1 MTIHRLLYR
10 SDMDLDG
17 TAAGI
22 QQQIVEIVRLSA
34 ARNAADGLT
43 GALLHTRGV
52 FIQVLE
58 GPLPAIEATFER
70 ICCDQRH
77 RRVELLE
84 LVEAE
89 GRVFGEWSMARISAD
104 RTIERLVSCVSAG
117 EEQVLEATS
126 AQATISLMRTL
137 LINGQEQGQSVER
150 PDPIVVEDRRNKR

>member
-22 QQQIVEIVRLSA
+22 QQQVVEIVRLA
-34 ARNAADGLT
+34 EAHNAANGLT

-58 GPLPAIEATFER
+58 GPLPVVEATFER
-70 ICCDQRH
+70 ICCDLRH

-84 LVEAE
+84 LVQAE
-89 GRVFGEWSMARISAD
+89 GRVFEEWAMARITAD
-104 RTIERLVSCVSAG
+104 QTVERLVSCLPTS
-117 EEQVLEATS
+117 EEQVLEVASAHATIQLMRSLLVGAQEVETS
-126 AQATISLMRTL
+126 AERLIRSL
-137 LINGQEQGQSVER
+137 
-150 PDPIVVEDRRNKR
+150 

>member
-10 SDMDLDG
+10 SDMDLAG

-22 QQQIVEIVRLSA
+22 RQQIVEIVRISE

-58 GPLPAIEATFER
+58 GPMPAVEATFER
-70 ICCDQRH
+70 ICCDLRH
-77 RRVELLE
+77 RRVELIE

-89 GRVFGEWSMARISAD
+89 GRVFGEWSMGRISAD
-104 RTIERLVSCVSAG
+104 QRIERLVSRLPAG
-117 EEQVLEATS
+117 EDQVPEAAS
-126 AQATISLMRTL
+126 AHATIQLMRTL
-137 LINGQEQGQSVER
+137 MVSGPAQAASSEQLPGTLR
-150 PDPIVVEDRRNKR
+150 GPGG

>member
-22 QQQIVEIVRLSA
+22 QQQIVEIVRLSE

-58 GPLPAIEATFER
+58 GALPSVEATFER
-70 ICCDQRH
+70 ICCDPRH

-84 LVEAE
+84 LAEAE
-89 GRVFGEWSMARISAD
+89 ERMFGGWSMARISAD
-104 RTIERLVSCVSAG
+104 RTVERLVSCLPTS
-117 EEQVLEATS
+117 EEQVLDAPS
-126 AQATISLMRTL
+126 AQATIQLMRAL
-137 LINGQEQGQSVER
+137 LINGQEQDASAQPLAESS
-150 PDPIVVEDRRNKR
+150 